1 MKNKILGF
9 FILLSLLFSLTGC
22 GMLNKLFHKNN
33 EENTEIT
40 SGSAPIMYQET
51 HEYNSSQVDSM
62 CVADTLPRTF
72 DSWTPWAYLDH
83 ETNNYIVR
91 YMYIKEYND
100 NYEIIYII
108 TPRGDIYI
116 VSKRKVSS
124 N

>member
-1 MKNKILGF
+1 MKNKIITF
-9 FILLSLLFSLTGC
+9 VVLFSVLFFTTGC
-22 GMLNKLFHKNN
+22 GTLNRIFHRNA
-33 EENTEIT
+33 ENTEINLGA
-40 SGSAPIMYQET
+40 SQNMYQET

-72 DSWTPWAYLDH
+72 ESWQPWAYLDH
-83 ETNNYIVR
+83 ETNKYIVR

-124 N
+124 E